1 MATVITSIGSK
12 SEHSSPVNAQ
22 ITVTGSSGSGTP
34 WAGTVVYSGSD
45 PTVNV
50 GDILHYK
57 DAYYNCDGYSSCAN
71 GPLEVDYLIT
81 AINTSTNTLTIRH
94 IRGGIIDSVDP
105 FSNLDSDET
114 GTLAQPYIV
123 RCFSSISAWEAELDT
138 DVFYDSDDTAQG
150 EMYDDSDF
158 SITGAI
164 NITGGGTIDLKHRT
178 LTAAVGQRHDGTA
191 NTGVRLLRNADSD
204 TNFLL
209 IDHSV
214 GSTSA
219 EGNQIEWLE
228 FDANEKNVR
237 TLVSLG
243 TYCGAQ
249 NNLVHGGRWSGE
261 NQYTIGIGSTAKQ
274 CWICN
279 NIIYDLY
286 LDNGSSDA
294 EGVYGIYMSHIDWIA
309 CVNNTVYNVKS
320 NSSTSGDVCVG
331 MHVRNGWYDP
341 MVCNNICLDTTA
353 DNGDSDD
360 FGVSYGTQA
369 NVVSNYSSDD
379 TSTGVDYQRGQSAA
393 DTFVSVDSG
402 TEDFHLKNGSNA
414 LRAGKDMGANEASF
428 HSRRMPYAPYDW
440 DVDINGRDRDS
451 EGDDWDIGAHQCEG
465 CSEGGGTTNAAFWLF
480 FD

>member
-1 MATVITSIGSK
+1 MADLSGQTIASSYEQLLSLPDGGGNANTLVAVTDGDGGTTFGIKLATNKVEIIPSAADDAAAFEVSK
-12 SEHSSPVNAQ
+12 ND
-22 ITVTGSSGSGTP
+22 GTP
-34 WAGTVVYSGSD
+34 VFTV
-45 PTVNV
+45 
-50 GDILHYK
+50 
-57 DAYYNCDGYSSCAN
+57 
-71 GPLEVDYLIT
+71 
-81 AINTSTNTLTIRH
+81 NTSTAGASVAGTLTASGQTFI
-94 IRGGIIDSVDP
+94 GGTTDEGQSTLLNIEGAGGTDDVVGILFKNTSASNDEEIMSLLASQGSDSV
-105 FSNLDSDET
+105 
-114 GTLAQPYIV
+114 
-123 RCFSSISAWEAELDT
+123 
-138 DVFYDSDDTAQG
+138 
-150 EMYDDSDF
+150 
-158 SITGAI
+158 GAI
-164 NITGGGTIDLKHRT
+164 NIGNQTLSGSEVVEKDSTGKIRNKKIFNDDGTITQQK
-178 LTAAVGQRHDGTA
+178 
-191 NTGVRLLRNADSD
+191 
-204 TNFLL
+204 
-209 IDHSV
+209 
-214 GSTSA
+214 
-219 EGNQIEWLE
+219 

-294 EGVYGIYMSHIDWIA
+294 EGVYGIYMSHVDWIA